1 MALINGYKYDYAGML
16 TAIETLND
24 FHGLPV
30 EGGVTKFSEESFT
43 MLNEEEYFIEYDAEW
58 TSILGEPIEV
68 TIEKNKII
76 PKVNYD

>member
-1 MALINGYKYDYAGML
+1 MEGYKFTKEGL
-16 TAIETLND
+16 EQAIKDLND
-24 FHGLPV
+24 YHGLPV

-43 MLNEEEYFIEYDAEW
+43 MLNEEEYFIAYDAEW